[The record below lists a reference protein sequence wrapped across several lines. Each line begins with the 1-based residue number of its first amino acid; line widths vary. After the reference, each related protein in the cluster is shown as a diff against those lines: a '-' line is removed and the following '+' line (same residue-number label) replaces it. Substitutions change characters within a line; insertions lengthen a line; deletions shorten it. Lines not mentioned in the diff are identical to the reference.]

1 MAMAMASARS
11 GSELV
16 KTFLETMEARD
27 LAGARAMLAPGFAMT
42 FPSGARFA
50 TLEELVAWARPRY
63 QWVRKRYDRFDE
75 VPGAGGESVVYCHG
89 TLHGVWPDGTAFEGI
104 RFIDRFAIV
113 GPPERCVERLRELRS
128 LGFDKVAISGAMRGV
143 SEEDAA
149 ISRKLVA
156 EAMIPAMKR
165 R

>member
-1 MAMAMASARS
+1 MASARS

-42 FPSGARFA
+42 FPGGARFA

-104 RFIDRFAIV
+104 RFIDRFAIRD
-113 GPPERCVERLRELRS
+113 GRLAGQQVWNDQAEHQAR
-128 LGFDKVAISGAMRGV
+128 AGARPGG
-143 SEEDAA
+143 
-149 ISRKLVA
+149 
-156 EAMIPAMKR
+156 
-165 R
+165 

>member
-1 MAMAMASARS
+1 MAMASARS

-42 FPSGARFA
+42 FPGGARFA

-89 TLHGVWPDGTAFEGI
+89 TLHGVWPDGTGFEGI
-104 RFIDRFAIV
+104 RFIDRFAIRD
-113 GPPERCVERLRELRS
+113 G
-128 LGFDKVAISGAMRGV
+128 
-143 SEEDAA
+143 
-149 ISRKLVA
+149 KLADQQVWNDLA
-156 EAMIPAMKR
+156 EYQAKAR
-165 R
+165 AGG